1 MSRFNDLLVIGKKS
15 KANRNVRGFHF
26 FNSCLTEIFFP
37 KKVLYFSMT
46 DYHTLFYVPK
56 LKIVLLKKSTVDELR
71 FFFVVLPIYFSL
83 KT

>member
-1 MSRFNDLLVIGKKS
+1 
-15 KANRNVRGFHF
+15 
-26 FNSCLTEIFFP
+26 
-37 KKVLYFSMT
+37 MT